1 MHADTHTYIHTYIC
15 MIYDIYIST
24 ISDLKK
30 KRCKASL
37 ASKLSE
43 MLWRKVDV
51 WSWIDATAPESKDE
65 PPDRDSGG
73 TSLFFPIQKWS
84 HMGKK
89 SWVKDHRLSI
99 RSFRLHL
106 ISSDLKV
113 WLELA
118 KDYEVGAATG
128 LQQKSHVAPSAPR
141 SKACIWLDIPE
152 ATCGERVLQRFG
164 HRTLP
169 PEDKSLEASSL
180 RMMRFCF
187 CMFNLMKHVNLHCV
201 ASISL
206 PSIWIRKFFEPGHQW
221 LCTTLWASDGGAVG
235 GSGGETNQ
243 VNRTIQLL
251 IRKLYYAILIH
262 SSTNNHTQ
270 ICTHNTHIHEL
281 ISIFIS
287 TFYT

>member
-1 MHADTHTYIHTYIC
+1 
-15 MIYDIYIST
+15 
-24 ISDLKK
+24 
-30 KRCKASL
+30 
-37 ASKLSE
+37 
-43 MLWRKVDV
+43 
-51 WSWIDATAPESKDE
+51 
-65 PPDRDSGG
+65 
-73 TSLFFPIQKWS
+73 
-84 HMGKK
+84 MGKK
-89 SWVKDHRLSI
+89 ILGERSLSFYSKFQTSPYLKRSQGLAGACKGLRSW
-99 RSFRLHL
+99 
-106 ISSDLKV
+106 SSHWAAKV
-113 WLELA
+113 TCCALCA
-118 KDYEVGAATG
+118 
-128 LQQKSHVAPSAPR
+128 R

-251 IRKLYYAILIH
+251 IRKLYDAILIH

-281 ISIFIS
+281 ILYLYLHFMHSIYPHYPILS
-287 TFYT
+287 HNRYTKLFKVDSFENIQGWGLCALARERWWRPWGGLKTENFFVCLSWMMRNHVQYDIDMWCI